1 MTDEGKKDTA
11 DVSPKP
17 TAKRTPKAKAP
28 WTPSG
33 PKWTS
38 LFVRNK
44 DHRPSA
50 TVANVIT
57 ALSHDD
63 AWKGVLAYSTFVG
76 DIVCLKPPPWRGVL
90 KPGEDRKVAKTE
102 YYWTDRDTTRCAA
115 YLASHYDLIVQDHIV
130 AAGLEVVAEQKK
142 VHPVRDWL
150 GALKWDRRKRLDN
163 FLVRLAG
170 AEDSKYTRAVT
181 SKWMVGLVARVF
193 DPGCMFRMMLI
204 LEGPQDIRKSTALR
218 TLAIRDEW
226 FLETSIEMGSKD
238 SYQSLRGKWIIEFG
252 ELDSL
257 SRSEVSKVKQYIS
270 ERTSS
275 YRPSYGR
282 RLVDF
287 RRQCGFAGSTND
299 SQYLKDETG
308 ATRFHPVKV
317 TKSIDIEGLEKEIEQ
332 VWAEAVARYRAGE
345 EPFLRDE
352 DVKREAAK
360 MTEAR
365 RQVHPWEDPVM
376 RWLRRLPPKRREAGV
391 TTYEVLTE
399 AVLKDVGG
407 LTRGDEMSAAAVL
420 RACGWC
426 LDQRP
431 RDGSSRRRIYC
442 EKRALESVA
451 PAGTNVTEDG
461 VEGDS
466 PSDSASANR
475 KSTEKVGPVG
485 PRSDRKSSKSSA
497 KNGKVQLVQLVQPVS
512 GYRGEGGE
520 K

>member
-1 MTDEGKKDTA
+1 MASKKKTQA
-11 DVSPKP
+11 P
-17 TAKRTPKAKAP
+17 TPPR
-28 WTPSG
+28 G
-33 PKWTS
+33 PQWLN

-44 DHRPSA
+44 DHRPAS

-57 ALSHDD
+57 ALSHDE

-76 DIVCLKPPPWRGVL
+76 DIVCLKPPPWRGIL
-90 KPGEDRKVAKTE
+90 SPGADSKSKTTPSE
-102 YYWTDRDTTRCAA
+102 YYWTDRDTTRAAA
-115 YLASHYDLIVQDHIV
+115 YLANKYDLIVQDHIV
-130 AAGLEVVAEQKK
+130 AAGLEVVAEQHK

-150 GALKWDRRKRLDN
+150 ASLKWDRRKRLDD

-181 SKWMVGLVARVF
+181 AKWMVGLVARVH

-308 ATRFHPVKV
+308 ATRFHPITV
-317 TKSIDIEGLEKEIEQ
+317 TKSIDIEGLEKEVEQ
-332 VWAEAVARYRAGE
+332 LWAEAVVRYRAGE

-352 DVKREAAK
+352 GIKREAAK
-360 MTEAR
+360 ITEAR

-376 RWLRRLPPKRREAGV
+376 RWLRRLPKPRRETGV

-399 AVLKDVGG
+399 ALLKHVGD

-420 RACGWC
+420 RACGWG
-426 LDQRP
+426 LDKRP
-431 RDGSSRRRIYC
+431 RDAQTRRRVYR
-442 EKRALESVA
+442 ELRVLEVVEGGESA
-451 PAGTNVTEDG
+451 DGTNETAKTVT
-461 VEGDS
+461 VEKS
-466 PSDSASANR
+466 VQSA
-475 KSTEKVGPVG
+475 KQPKKVGLVG
-485 PRSDRKSSKSSA
+485 PRLDREFSKSSV
-497 KNGKVQLVQLVQPVS
+497 KNGKVQPVQLVQPIS
-512 GYRGEGGE
+512 DIGGEGGDE
-520 K
+520 

>member
-1 MTDEGKKDTA
+1 MASKKKVQSKVPRPA
-11 DVSPKP
+11 NG
-17 TAKRTPKAKAP
+17 AQ
-28 WTPSG
+28 WTN
-33 PKWTS
+33 
-38 LFVRNK
+38 LFVLNREQW
-44 DHRPSA
+44 PAA
-50 TVANVIT
+50 TVANVII
-57 ALSHDD
+57 ALSHDE

-76 DIVCLKPPPWRGVL
+76 DIVCLKPPPWRGIL
-90 KPGEDRKVAKTE
+90 SPGADGKKKFDEAE
-102 YYWTDRDTTRCAA
+102 YYWTDRDTTRTAA
-115 YLASHYDLIVQDHIV
+115 YLANKYHLIVQDHTV
-130 AAGLEVVAEQKK
+130 AAGLEVVAEQHK

-150 GALKWDRRKRLDN
+150 GGLKWDKKKRLDD

-181 SKWMVGLVARVF
+181 SKWMVGLVARVH

-308 ATRFHPVKV
+308 ATRFHPVTV
-317 TKSIDIEGLEKEIEQ
+317 TKSIDIEGLEKEVEQ
-332 VWAEAVARYRAGE
+332 LWAEAVVRYRAGE

-352 DVKREAAK
+352 VVKREAAK
-360 MTEAR
+360 ITEAR
-365 RQVHPWEDPVM
+365 RQAHPWEEPVL
-376 RWLRRLPPKRREAGV
+376 RWLRRLPKARRDGGV
-391 TTYEVLTE
+391 TTYEVLVE
-399 AVLKDVGG
+399 AICKDLQGM
-407 LTRGDEMSAAAVL
+407 TRGDEMTAASVL
-420 RACGWC
+420 RACGWE
-426 LDQRP
+426 LDKRP
-431 RDGSSRRRIYC
+431 WEKSSTTRRRVYR
-442 EKRALESVA
+442 EKRGLELVGGGESA
-451 PAGTNVTEDG
+451 DGTNVTVKSVT
-461 VEGDS
+461 VEKS
-466 PSDSASANR
+466 VQSA
-475 KSTEKVGPVG
+475 KQPEKVGPVG
-485 PRSDRKSSKSSA
+485 RRLDRESSKSPT
-497 KNGKVQLVQLVQPVS
+497 KNGKVQPVQPVQPIS
-512 GYRGEGGE
+512 TPRGEGGGE
-520 K
+520 